1 MMQQQTDDEF
11 KKALAF
17 GMEGEEVVCK
27 ALLSMGVSALPL
39 YQFAPEI
46 SPKILTAAARFNSPD
61 LVCFGRKGA
70 FFVEVKTKQTW
81 GVDRATGLLVSGINK
96 RHFDD
101 YSAIEAQTGVPVY
114 IAFNQ
119 REQAPTGVYLI
130 ALRKYNNIWDGLN
143 RQGARVA
150 QPIVQYAINQMK
162 RIYE

>member
-1 MMQQQTDDEF
+1 MQYQTDDEF

-70 FFVEVKTKQTW
+70 FFVEVKTRI
-81 GVDRATGLLVSGINK
+81 GERFGLPEDALNSDKIRRMTRN
-96 RHFDD
+96 
-101 YSAIEAQTGVPVY
+101 AQAY
-114 IAFNQ
+114 IAFKADPYRIDAICLVLDENGNLK
-119 REQAPTGVYLI
+119 RAAHYE
-130 ALRKYNNIWDGLN
+130 NI
-143 RQGARVA
+143 V
-150 QPIVQYAINQMK
+150 
-162 RIYE
+162 